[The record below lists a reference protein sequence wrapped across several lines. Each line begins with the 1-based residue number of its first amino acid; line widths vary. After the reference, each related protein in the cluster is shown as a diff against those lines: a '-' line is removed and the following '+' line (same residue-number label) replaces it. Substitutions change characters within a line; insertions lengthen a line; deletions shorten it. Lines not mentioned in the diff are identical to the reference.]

1 MKTYQCDIVIVGAGP
16 GGSMAAKFCA
26 AGGLDTILIEKK
38 AEIGAPLRC
47 AEGVSKKW
55 LTEVGI
61 EPDPTWIRADMK
73 GAIIKSTQGTAFQLD
88 ESKAGNEVGYVLER
102 HLFDKALAR
111 DAAEAGAKIMMRTS
125 ATGIIRGADGKIA
138 GVKAKCMGEE
148 IEIRAKAVVAAD
160 GYESQVGRWAGIDT
174 TLKLS
179 DIDSCI
185 QYRMCNLDVAPDF
198 CEFVIGSA
206 APGGYVWIFPK
217 GNGVANVG
225 IGVMGSLCKKGADA
239 KYYLD
244 KFIAEDPRFAKA
256 QILEIMGGFVSTC
269 PGLDC
274 AVDDNIVLVGDAARI
289 IDPITGGGICHACRT
304 GMYAGKVLT
313 ECAKK
318 NDFSKEALMPYE
330 KMWRDRM
337 EDKLFRNW
345 MAKEKLATLTD
356 DVIDDLI
363 KMISGSD
370 IKEVNVY
377 NLLKVV
383 KEKYPQV
390 VEGFEDLIPF
400 LRNNRAAKGAVCS
413 VPSLFRLLW

>member
-1 MKTYQCDIVIVGAGP
+1 MKTYQCDIVVVGAGP

-55 LTEVGI
+55 LEEVGI
-61 EPDPTWIRADMK
+61 VPDPTWIRADMK

-88 ESKAGNEVGYVLER
+88 ESRAGNEVGYVLER

-244 KFIAEDPRFAKA
+244 KFIAEDPRFEKA

-390 VEGFEDLIPF
+390 VEGFEDLI
-400 LRNNRAAKGAVCS
+400 
-413 VPSLFRLLW
+413 

>member
-256 QILEIMGGFVSTC
+256 QILEIRGGFVSTC

-390 VEGFEDLIPF
+390 VEGFEDLI
-400 LRNNRAAKGAVCS
+400 
-413 VPSLFRLLW
+413 

>member
-1 MKTYQCDIVIVGAGP
+1 MKTYQCDIVVVGAGP

-26 AGGLDTILIEKK
+26 QGGLDTILIEKK

-55 LTEVGI
+55 LAEVGI
-61 EPDPTWIRADMK
+61 EPDPVWIRGDMK
-73 GAIIKSTQGTAFQLD
+73 GAIIKSAQGTEFRLD
-88 ESKAGNEVGYVLER
+88 ESKAGSEVGYVLER

-111 DAAEAGAKIMMRTS
+111 DAAEAGAKIMLRTS
-125 ATGIIRGADGKIA
+125 ATGVLRGPDGKVCGIK
-138 GVKAKCMGEE
+138 GKSMGEE

-185 QYRMCNLDVAPDF
+185 QYRMCNIDVEPDF
-198 CEFVIGSA
+198 CEFIIGSV

-225 IGVMGSLCKKGADA
+225 IGVMGSKCTKGADA

-244 KFIAEDPRFAKA
+244 KFIAEDPRFSKG
-256 QILEIMGGFVSTC
+256 QCLEIMGGFVSTC

-274 AVDDNIVLVGDAARI
+274 AVEDNVILVGDAARV

-345 MAKEKLATLTD
+345 MAKEKLATLD
-356 DVIDDLI
+356 DEVIDNVI
-363 KMISGSD
+363 KMISSSD
-370 IKEVNVY
+370 ISEVNVY
-377 NLLKVV
+377 NLLKVI
-383 KEKYPQV
+383 KQKYPQV
-390 VEGFEDLIPF
+390 VEGFEDLI
-400 LRNNRAAKGAVCS
+400 
-413 VPSLFRLLW
+413 